1 MEERL
6 QAFLFAPQTWIR
18 EAQGSLPL
26 ARYYQDKIAPV
37 ALFKREDYNSLGSK
51 LVLLSDA
58 EMNLLGLTVATT
70 PFCGQIERHLYAKF
84 VRTVKAHLSA
94 EQIGQLDQLTLESRP
109 QFLLSPKVWENEEE
123 VIRAGISALL
133 EALPPHPHLQTIATH
148 RFGFTSP
155 AVSGL
160 STSLIE
166 ELCQISLP
174 NLSWL
179 RA

>member
-6 QAFLFAPQTWIR
+6 QSFLFAPQTWIK

-26 ARYYQDKIAPV
+26 ARYYQEQIAPL
-37 ALFKREDYNSLGSK
+37 AQFERIDYEAFGSK

-58 EMNLLGLTVATT
+58 EMGLLGLTVACT
-70 PFCGQIERHLYAKF
+70 PFCGQIERHLYAKL

-94 EQIGQLDQLTLESRP
+94 EQIGKLDQLVFESRP
-109 QFLLSPKVWENEEE
+109 RFLLSLKTWENENEI
-123 VIRAGISALL
+123 IRAGIMAVL
-133 EALPPHPHLQTIATH
+133 EAVPPHPHLRSIVEH
-148 RFGFTSP
+148 RFGFASP

-160 STSLIE
+160 SPSLVE
-166 ELCQISLP
+166 DLCTISLP